1 MIKERWNALSI
12 SIQKFTK
19 TIYFLIFISG
29 LTLFS
34 YFIDVTAVGYISFVV
49 LLILLL
55 VFNCDFSSI
64 FSLIILWFGG
74 SQNNSWVMPSPP
86 FIIVLV
92 LYSITL
98 IIFIY
103 KIIKNR
109 KIYLKRLKMD
119 HILYALILLF
129 LSMLLSFINT
139 PDFNLSL
146 LGIGHFAIILFSYI
160 LVRMTVEPNEENKEF
175 ILKSIFIT
183 ALVVSIQAIYMMF
196 HLLNSG
202 ISFYEIINYKL
213 MYIGWGHP
221 NHYVAIL
228 NVASIMAFYY
238 FTKHR
243 ESAFKRVIALIL
255 IFIYLFAGLLTASR
269 AGYLAY
275 VIALVIGLIIYCI
288 YTFTINK
295 KNRYKEIPYW
305 TFIITMI
312 SLGLVL
318 CYFTGL
324 IESIITKML
333 EMGANFNGRGE
344 IYLIAVEKFNEYTLF
359 GAGVYTTHY
368 YIQDVWNYH
377 NYFFQMIGTCGIL
390 GTLAFFLYLYFSIK
404 RSMKMNLY
412 SIFTLVVILYFLI
425 HGFYDTIYFHHYVM
439 PLICI
444 LQAVEKTEN
453 INLYEIQYSDIL
465 DRKRIW

>member
-1 MIKERWNALSI
+1 MTKEKWNEVCVNF
-12 SIQKFTK
+12 QKFTK
-19 TIYFLIFISG
+19 TIYFLIFIG
-29 LTLFS
+29 CLTLFS

-49 LLILLL
+49 LLIFLLL
-55 VFNCDFSSI
+55 FDCDFSSI

-74 SQNNSWVMPSPP
+74 SQTNTWVMPSPP

-92 LYSITL
+92 LYGITL
-98 IIFIY
+98 ILFIY
-103 KIIKNR
+103 KIIKNH
-109 KIYLKRLKMD
+109 KIYLTRLKMD
-119 HILYALILLF
+119 HILYSLILLF
-129 LSMLLSFINT
+129 ISMLLSFINT

-146 LGIGHFAIILFSYI
+146 LGIGHFAIILFSYL
-160 LVRMTVEPNEENKEF
+160 LVRMTVELNEENKEF

-183 ALVVSIQAIYMMF
+183 ALVVSIQAIYMLF

-202 ISFYEIINYKL
+202 IALFDIINNKL
-213 MYIGWGHP
+213 MFLGWGNP

-228 NVASIMAFYY
+228 NVASIMALYY

-243 ESAFKRVIALIL
+243 ESTIKRVISLVL

-269 AGYLAY
+269 GGYLAY
-275 VIALVIGLIIYCI
+275 VITMGIGLVIYCI
-288 YTFTINK
+288 YTFAINK

-305 TFIITMI
+305 AFIITMI
-312 SLGLVL
+312 SLGLVMF
-318 CYFTGL
+318 YFTGL
-324 IESIITKML
+324 MEDITAKMA
-333 EMGANFNGRGE
+333 EMGANFNGRDE
-344 IYLIAVEKFNEYTLF
+344 IYLIAIDKFNKYTLF

-368 YIQDVWNYH
+368 YIQDIWNYH

-390 GTLAFFLYLYFSIK
+390 GALAFFLYLYFSIK
-404 RSMKMNLY
+404 RSMRINLY
-412 SIFTLVVILYFLI
+412 SIFTLIVILYFLI
-425 HGFYDTIYFHHYVM
+425 HGFYDTIYFHHYIM

>member
-1 MIKERWNALSI
+1 MVKEKRNALSI
-12 SIQKFTK
+12 SIQRFTK
-19 TIYFLIFISG
+19 TIYFLIFIG
-29 LTLFS
+29 CLTLFS
-34 YFIDVTAVGYISFVV
+34 YFIDVTAVGYISFVA

-55 VFNCDFSSI
+55 LFDCDFSSI

-74 SQNNSWVMPSPP
+74 SQTNTWIMPSPP

-92 LYSITL
+92 LYGITL
-98 IIFIY
+98 MLFIY
-103 KIIKNR
+103 KIIKHH
-109 KIYLKRLKMD
+109 KIYLNRLKMD
-119 HILYALILLF
+119 HILYSLILLF

-146 LGIGHFAIILFSYI
+146 LGIGHFAIVLFSYL

-183 ALVVSIQAIYMMF
+183 AFVVSIQAIYMMF

-202 ISFYEIINYKL
+202 IALFDIINDKL
-213 MYIGWGHP
+213 MFLGWGNP

-228 NVASIMAFYY
+228 NVASIMALYY

-243 ESAFKRVIALIL
+243 ESTIKRVISLVL

-275 VIALVIGLIIYCI
+275 VITLGIGLIIYCM
-288 YTFTINK
+288 YAFAINK

-312 SLGLVL
+312 SLGLVMF
-318 CYFTGL
+318 YFTGL
-324 IESIITKML
+324 MEDITAKMA
-333 EMGANFNGRGE
+333 EMGANINGRDVL
-344 IYLIAVEKFNEYTLF
+344 YKIAIERFNEHTLF

-368 YIQDVWNYH
+368 YHPEIWNYH
-377 NYFFQMIGTCGIL
+377 NYFFQMVGTCGIL
-390 GTLAFFLYLYFSIK
+390 GALAFLLYLYFSIK
-404 RSMKMNLY
+404 RSMRINLY
-412 SIFTLVVILYFLI
+412 SIFTLIVILYFLI
-425 HGFYDTIYFHHYVM
+425 HGFYDTIYFHHYIM

-444 LQAVEKTEN
+444 LQAVEKNEN
-453 INLYEIQYSDIL
+453 INLLEIQYSDIL

>member
-1 MIKERWNALSI
+1 MKNMKWNEVCVN
-12 SIQKFTK
+12 IQKFTK
-19 TIYFLIFISG
+19 TIYFLIFIG
-29 LTLFS
+29 CLTLFS

-55 VFNCDFSSI
+55 LFDCDFSSI

-74 SQNNSWVMPSPP
+74 SQTNTWVMPSPP
-86 FIIVLV
+86 FIIVLI
-92 LYSITL
+92 LYGITL
-98 IIFIY
+98 ILFIY
-103 KIIKNR
+103 KIIKNH
-109 KIYLKRLKMD
+109 KLYLKRLKMD

-129 LSMLLSFINT
+129 LSMLVSFINT
-139 PDFNLSL
+139 PDFSLSL
-146 LGIGHFAIILFSYI
+146 LGIGHFAIILFSYL

-183 ALVVSIQAIYMMF
+183 ALVVSIQAIYMIF

-202 ISFYEIINYKL
+202 IALFDIINNKL
-213 MYIGWGHP
+213 MFLGWGNP

-228 NVASIMAFYY
+228 NVASIMALYY

-243 ESAFKRVIALIL
+243 ESTIKRVIALVL

-269 AGYLAY
+269 GGYLAY
-275 VIALVIGLIIYCI
+275 VITMGIGLIIYCI
-288 YTFTINK
+288 YTFAINK

-305 TFIITMI
+305 AFIITMI
-312 SLGLVL
+312 SLGLVMF
-318 CYFTGL
+318 YFTGL
-324 IESIITKML
+324 MEDITAKMA
-333 EMGANFNGRGE
+333 EMGANFNGRDE
-344 IYLIAVEKFNEYTLF
+344 IYLIAIDKFNKYTLF

-368 YIQDVWNYH
+368 YIQDIWNYH

-390 GTLAFFLYLYFSIK
+390 GALAFFLYLYFSIK
-404 RSMKMNLY
+404 RSMRINLY
-412 SIFTLVVILYFLI
+412 SIFTLIVILYFLI
-425 HGFYDTIYFHHYVM
+425 HGFYDTIYFHHYIM

>member
-1 MIKERWNALSI
+1 MKNMKWNEVCVN
-12 SIQKFTK
+12 IQKFTK
-19 TIYFLIFISG
+19 TIYFLIFIG
-29 LTLFS
+29 CLTLFS
-34 YFIDVTAVGYISFVV
+34 YFIDVTAVGYISFVT

-55 VFNCDFSSI
+55 LFDCDFSSI

-74 SQNNSWVMPSPP
+74 SQTNTWVMPSPP

-92 LYSITL
+92 LYGITL
-98 IIFIY
+98 ILFIY
-103 KIIKNR
+103 KIIKNH
-109 KIYLKRLKMD
+109 KLYLKRLKMD
-119 HILYALILLF
+119 HILYSLILIF

-146 LGIGHFAIILFSYI
+146 LGIGHFAIILFSYL

-202 ISFYEIINYKL
+202 IALFDIINDKL
-213 MYIGWGHP
+213 MFLGWGNP

-228 NVASIMAFYY
+228 NVASIMALYY

-243 ESAFKRVIALIL
+243 ESTIKRVISLVL

-275 VIALVIGLIIYCI
+275 VITLGIGLIIYCM
-288 YTFTINK
+288 YAFAINK

-312 SLGLVL
+312 SLGLVMF
-318 CYFTGL
+318 YFTGL
-324 IESIITKML
+324 MEDITAKMA
-333 EMGANFNGRGE
+333 EMGANINGRDVL
-344 IYLIAVEKFNEYTLF
+344 YKIAIERFNEHTLF

-368 YIQDVWNYH
+368 YHPEIWNYH
-377 NYFFQMIGTCGIL
+377 NYFFQMVGTCGIL
-390 GTLAFFLYLYFSIK
+390 GALAFLLYLYFSIK
-404 RSMKMNLY
+404 RSMRINLY
-412 SIFTLVVILYFLI
+412 SIFTLIVILYFLI
-425 HGFYDTIYFHHYVM
+425 HGFYDTIYFHHYIM

-444 LQAVEKTEN
+444 LQAVEKEEN

>member
-1 MIKERWNALSI
+1 MKNMKWNEVCVN
-12 SIQKFTK
+12 IQKFTK
-19 TIYFLIFISG
+19 TIYFLIFIG
-29 LTLFS
+29 CLTLFS

-55 VFNCDFSSI
+55 LFDCDFSSI

-74 SQNNSWVMPSPP
+74 SQTNTWVMPSPP
-86 FIIVLV
+86 FIIVLI
-92 LYSITL
+92 LYGITL
-98 IIFIY
+98 ILFIY
-103 KIIKNR
+103 KIIKNH
-109 KIYLKRLKMD
+109 KLYLKRLKMD

-129 LSMLLSFINT
+129 LSMLVSFINT
-139 PDFNLSL
+139 PDFSLSL
-146 LGIGHFAIILFSYI
+146 LGIGHFAIILFSYL

-183 ALVVSIQAIYMMF
+183 ALVVSVQAIYIMF

-202 ISFYEIINYKL
+202 IALFDIINNKL
-213 MYIGWGHP
+213 MFLGWGNP

-228 NVASIMAFYY
+228 NVASIMALYY

-243 ESAFKRVIALIL
+243 ESTIKRVIALVL

-269 AGYLAY
+269 GGYLAY
-275 VIALVIGLIIYCI
+275 VITMGIGLIIYCI
-288 YTFTINK
+288 YTFAINK

-305 TFIITMI
+305 AFIITMI
-312 SLGLVL
+312 SLGLVMF
-318 CYFTGL
+318 YFTGL
-324 IESIITKML
+324 MEDITAKMA
-333 EMGANFNGRGE
+333 EMGANFNGRDE
-344 IYLIAVEKFNEYTLF
+344 IYLIAIDKFNKYTLF

-368 YIQDVWNYH
+368 YIQDIWNYH

-390 GTLAFFLYLYFSIK
+390 GALAFFLYLYFSIK
-404 RSMKMNLY
+404 RSMRINLY
-412 SIFTLVVILYFLI
+412 SIFTLIVILYFLI
-425 HGFYDTIYFHHYVM
+425 HGFYDTIYFHHYIM

>member
-1 MIKERWNALSI
+1 MTKERWNALSV

-19 TIYFLIFISG
+19 TIYFLIFIG
-29 LTLFS
+29 CLTLFS

-55 VFNCDFSSI
+55 LFNCDFSSI

-74 SQNNSWVMPSPP
+74 SQTNTWVMPSPP

-92 LYSITL
+92 LYGITVVL
-98 IIFIY
+98 FIY
-103 KIIKNR
+103 KIIKHH
-109 KIYLKRLKMD
+109 KIYLNRLKMD
-119 HILYALILLF
+119 HILYSLILIF

-146 LGIGHFAIILFSYI
+146 LGIGHFAIILFSYL

-202 ISFYEIINYKL
+202 IALFDIINNKL
-213 MYIGWGHP
+213 MFLGWGNP

-228 NVASIMAFYY
+228 NVASIMALYY

-243 ESAFKRVIALIL
+243 ESKIKRVILLVL

-269 AGYLAY
+269 GGYLAY
-275 VIALVIGLIIYCI
+275 VITMGIGLIIYCI
-288 YTFTINK
+288 YTFAINK
-295 KNRYKEIPYW
+295 KSRYKEIPYW
-305 TFIITMI
+305 AFIITMI
-312 SLGLVL
+312 SLGLVMF
-318 CYFTGL
+318 YFTGL
-324 IESIITKML
+324 MEDITAKMA
-333 EMGANFNGRGE
+333 EMGASFNGRDE
-344 IYLIAVEKFNEYTLF
+344 IYLIAIDKFNKYTLF

-368 YIQDVWNYH
+368 YIQDIWNYH
-377 NYFFQMIGTCGIL
+377 NYFFQMVGTCGIL
-390 GTLAFFLYLYFSIK
+390 GALAFLLYLYFSIK
-404 RSMKMNLY
+404 RSMHLNLY
-412 SIFTLVVILYFLI
+412 SIFTLIVILYFLI
-425 HGFYDTIYFHHYVM
+425 HGFYDTIYFHHYIM

-465 DRKRIW
+465 NRKRIW

>member
-1 MIKERWNALSI
+1 MKNMKWNEVCVN
-12 SIQKFTK
+12 IQKFTK
-19 TIYFLIFISG
+19 TIYFLIFIG
-29 LTLFS
+29 CLTLFS

-55 VFNCDFSSI
+55 LFDCDFSSI

-74 SQNNSWVMPSPP
+74 YQTNTWVMPSPP
-86 FIIVLV
+86 FIIVLI
-92 LYSITL
+92 LYGITL
-98 IIFIY
+98 ILFIY
-103 KIIKNR
+103 KTIKNR

-119 HILYALILLF
+119 HILYSLILLF
-129 LSMLLSFINT
+129 ISMLLSFINT

-146 LGIGHFAIILFSYI
+146 LGIGHFAIILFSYL

-202 ISFYEIINYKL
+202 IALFEIINNKL
-213 MYIGWGHP
+213 MFLGWGNP

-228 NVASIMAFYY
+228 NVASIMALYY

-243 ESAFKRVIALIL
+243 ESAIKRVISLVL

-269 AGYLAY
+269 GGYLAY
-275 VIALVIGLIIYCI
+275 VITLGIGLIIYCI
-288 YTFTINK
+288 YTFAINK
-295 KNRYKEIPYW
+295 KNRYKELPYW
-305 TFIITMI
+305 AFIITMI
-312 SLGLVL
+312 SLGLVMF
-318 CYFTGL
+318 YFTGL
-324 IESIITKML
+324 MEDITAKMA
-333 EMGANFNGRGE
+333 EMGANFNGRDE
-344 IYLIAVEKFNEYTLF
+344 IYLIAIDKFNKYTLF
-359 GAGVYTTHY
+359 GAGVYTTNY
-368 YIQDVWNYH
+368 YIPDIWNYH

-390 GTLAFFLYLYFSIK
+390 GALAFLLYLYFSIK
-404 RSMKMNLY
+404 RSMRINLY
-412 SIFTLVVILYFLI
+412 SIFTLIGILYFLI
-425 HGFYDTIYFHHYVM
+425 HGFYDTIYFHHYIM